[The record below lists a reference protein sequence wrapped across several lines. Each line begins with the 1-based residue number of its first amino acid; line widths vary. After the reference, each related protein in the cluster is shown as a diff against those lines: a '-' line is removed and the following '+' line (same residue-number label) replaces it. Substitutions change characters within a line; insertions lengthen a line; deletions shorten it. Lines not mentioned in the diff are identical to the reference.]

1 MLVCWS
7 VDRYS
12 LDNKFGLIYHLGM
25 EGNLQVDFGINGFT
39 PDWSRLGVVVPP
51 FTIEADPRFMYL
63 STETRRALSKVSYM
77 VEAGQ
82 GASVIVGEV
91 GTGKT
96 TLASWFHSR
105 YDRRPDFVAAKVDE
119 PPKRSGLLLLRRIAA
134 EFGLRTRRAT
144 EDQLNELRAFLIEQ
158 TADNV
163 LPLIIIDE
171 AHELGEEQFVEL
183 RRLLNFRDPRGGKA
197 YQLVLLGRPELDINL
212 RGVPDF
218 NDRVATRSSLDPL
231 TPDDTRA
238 LIEYR
243 LLAAGRDT
251 KQAPLF
257 EEDAIMPIWRETR
270 GYPRSICLLCLH
282 LCLELLAHDGAR
294 INEAF
299 VAEFLVDHGGYRQA
313 AL

>member
-1 MLVCWS
+1 MIENVSTVTEIEKETQPNW
-7 VDRYS
+7 
-12 LDNKFGLIYHLGM
+12 
-25 EGNLQVDFGINGFT
+25 E
-39 PDWSRLGVVVPP
+39 RLGVVVAP
-51 FTIEADPRFMYL
+51 FSIEADPRFMYL
-63 STETRRALSKVSYM
+63 STETKRALSKVSYM

-82 GASVIVGEV
+82 GASIVIGEV

-144 EDQLNELRAFLIEQ
+144 EDQLNEFRSYLVHRSSEG
-158 TADNV
+158 V

-171 AHELGEEQFVEL
+171 AHELGVDQFVEL

-197 YQLVLLGRPELDINL
+197 YQLILLGRPELDINL
-212 RGVPDF
+212 REVPDF

-231 TPDDTRA
+231 TPDDTKA

-243 LLAAGRDT
+243 LMAAGRDGR
-251 KQAPLF
+251 QRPLF
-257 EEDAIMPIWRETR
+257 ADEAILPIWKETR

-282 LCLELLAHDGAR
+282 LCLELLHQNAAQIDS
-294 INEAF
+294 AF
-299 VAEFLVDHGGYRQA
+299 VAAFLERHHSYRR
-313 AL
+313 LGTSSDNE

>member
-1 MLVCWS
+1 MN
-7 VDRYS
+7 Y
-12 LDNKFGLIYHLGM
+12 GLLERDLTQI
-25 EGNLQVDFGINGFT
+25 T
-39 PDWSRLGVVVPP
+39 PDWEQLGVVVAP

-63 STETRRALSKVSYM
+63 SVETRRALSKVSYM

-119 PPKRSGLLLLRRIAA
+119 PPKKSGLLLLRRIAS
-134 EFGLRTRRAT
+134 EFDLKTRRAT
-144 EDQLNELRAFLIEQ
+144 EDQLNEFRAFLIEQ
-158 TADNV
+158 TTKGI

-171 AHELGEEQFVEL
+171 AHELGPEQFTEL
-183 RRLLNFRDPRGGKA
+183 RRLLNFRDPQGGKA
-197 YQLVLLGRPELDINL
+197 YQLVLLGRPELDIIL
-212 RGVPDF
+212 RDSPDF

-231 TPDDTRA
+231 APDDMQS

-243 LLAAGRDT
+243 LLAAGRDP
-251 KQAPLF
+251 KQQPLF
-257 EEDAIMPIWRETR
+257 TEDAILPIWRETR

-282 LCLELLAHDGAR
+282 LCLEALQVNGRQIDGA
-294 INEAF
+294 F
-299 VAEFLVDHGGYRQA
+299 VTEFLENHQGYRRA
-313 AL
+313 E

>member
-1 MLVCWS
+1 MN
-7 VDRYS
+7 
-12 LDNKFGLIYHLGM
+12 DNFQM
-25 EGNLQVDFGINGFT
+25 DFDQYR
-39 PDWSRLGVVVPP
+39 PDWDRLGVVVPP

-82 GASVIVGEV
+82 GASVIVGEI

-105 YDRRPDFVAAKVDE
+105 YDRRPDFIAAKIDE
-119 PPKRSGLLLLRRIAA
+119 SPKKSGLLLLRRIAA
-134 EFGLRTRRAT
+134 EFNLRTRRAT
-144 EDQLNELRAFLIEQ
+144 EDQLNEFRSLLVEQ
-158 TADNV
+158 TAQGV

-171 AHELGEEQFVEL
+171 AHELGPEQFVEL

-197 YQLVLLGRPELDINL
+197 FQLVLLGRPELDINL
-212 RGVPDF
+212 REVPDF

-243 LLAAGRDT
+243 LLAAGRDS
-251 KQAPLF
+251 KAPRLF
-257 EEDAIMPIWRETR
+257 MEDAVLPIWRETR
-270 GYPRSICLLCLH
+270 GYPRSICMLCLH
-282 LCLELLAHDGAR
+282 LCLEVLALEADR
-294 INEAF
+294 VDKAF
-299 VAEFLVDHGGYRQA
+299 VEEFLRKQQDYRQA
-313 AL
+313 TE

>member
-1 MLVCWS
+1 MNE
-7 VDRYS
+7 DP
-12 LDNKFGLIYHLGM
+12 LDFNHY
-25 EGNLQVDFGINGFT
+25 T
-39 PDWSRLGVVVPP
+39 PDWDRIGVVVPP

-82 GASVIVGEV
+82 GASVIVGEI

-105 YDRRPDFVAAKVDE
+105 YDRRPDFAAAKIDE
-119 PPKRSGLLLLRRIAA
+119 SPKKSGLLLLRRIAA

-144 EDQLNELRAFLIEQ
+144 EDQLNEFRAFLVEQ
-158 TADNV
+158 SAKGI

-171 AHELGEEQFVEL
+171 AHELCPEQFIEL

-197 YQLVLLGRPELDINL
+197 YQLILLGRPELDINL
-212 RGVPDF
+212 RESPDF

-231 TPDDTRA
+231 TPDDTRS

-243 LLAAGRDT
+243 LLAAGRDG
-251 KQAPLF
+251 KQPPLF
-257 EEDAIMPIWRETR
+257 TDDSILPIWRETR

-282 LCLELLAHDGAR
+282 LTLELLMSDRAQ
-294 INEAF
+294 IT
-299 VAEFLVDHGGYRQA
+299 AEFVQFFLENHQGYRQA
-313 AL
+313 GG

>member
-1 MLVCWS
+1 MNEDLQL
-7 VDRYS
+7 DLELERYS
-12 LDNKFGLIYHLGM
+12 
-25 EGNLQVDFGINGFT
+25 
-39 PDWSRLGVVVPP
+39 PDWDRLSVVVPP

-82 GASVIVGEV
+82 GASVIVGEI

-105 YDRRPDFVAAKVDE
+105 YDRRPDFAAAKIDE
-119 PPKRSGLLLLRRIAA
+119 SPKKSGLLLLRRIAA

-144 EDQLNELRAFLIEQ
+144 EDQLNEFRAFLVEQ
-158 TADNV
+158 VGKGV
-163 LPLIIIDE
+163 LPLIIVDE
-171 AHELGEEQFVEL
+171 AHELSPEQFVEL

-197 YQLVLLGRPELDINL
+197 YQLILLGRPELDINL
-212 RGVPDF
+212 RESPDF

-231 TPDDTRA
+231 TPDDTKS

-243 LLAAGRDT
+243 LLAAGREA
-251 KQAPLF
+251 KHGPLF
-257 EEDAIMPIWRETR
+257 TDDAVLPIWRETR

-282 LCLELLAHDGAR
+282 LCLELLASNGSKID
-294 INEAF
+294 
-299 VAEFLVDHGGYRQA
+299 AEFVSTFLNNQHDYRQA
-313 AL
+313 VE

>member
-1 MLVCWS
+1 MA
-7 VDRYS
+7 
-12 LDNKFGLIYHLGM
+12 NKYEFDIEQYK
-25 EGNLQVDFGINGFT
+25 
-39 PDWSRLGVVVPP
+39 PDWDRLGVVVPP

-82 GASVIVGEV
+82 GASVIVGEI

-105 YDRRPDFVAAKVDE
+105 YHRRPDFVAAKIDE
-119 PPKRSGLLLLRRIAA
+119 TPKKSGLLLLRRIAA

-144 EDQLNELRAFLIEQ
+144 EDQLNEFRAFLIEQ
-158 TADNV
+158 TAKGV

-171 AHELGEEQFVEL
+171 AHELGPEQFIEL
-183 RRLLNFRDPRGGKA
+183 RRLLNFRDPKGGKA

-212 RGVPDF
+212 REVPDF

-231 TPDDTRA
+231 TPDDTKS

-243 LLAAGRDT
+243 LLAAGRNS
-251 KQAPLF
+251 KMPPLF
-257 EEDAIMPIWRETR
+257 TDDSILPIWRETK

-282 LCLELLAHDGAR
+282 LCLEFLATSDLQ
-294 INEAF
+294 ITEAF
-299 VAEFLVDHGGYRQA
+299 VTQFLEEHYDYRQA
-313 AL
+313 VG

>member
-1 MLVCWS
+1 MIEEISPVLEIEKGV
-7 VDRYS
+7 
-12 LDNKFGLIYHLGM
+12 
-25 EGNLQVDFGINGFT
+25 QVNWD
-39 PDWSRLGVVVPP
+39 RLGVVVPP
-51 FTIEADPRFMYL
+51 FSIEADPRFMYL
-63 STETRRALSKVSYM
+63 STETKRALSKVSYM

-82 GASVIVGEV
+82 GASIVIGEV

-105 YDRRPDFVAAKVDE
+105 YDRRPDFVGAKVDE

-144 EDQLNELRAFLIEQ
+144 EDQLNEFRTYLVQRSAEG
-158 TADNV
+158 V

-171 AHELGEEQFVEL
+171 AHELGVDQFVEL

-197 YQLVLLGRPELDINL
+197 YQVILLGRPELDINL
-212 RGVPDF
+212 RDVPDF

-231 TPDDTRA
+231 TPDDTKA

-243 LLAAGRDT
+243 LMAAGRDGR
-251 KQAPLF
+251 QGILF
-257 EEDAIMPIWRETR
+257 TDESIMSIWQETR

-282 LCLELLAHDGAR
+282 LCLELLDHSGNQITGEFVSNFLERHHSYRRLDDS
-294 INEAF
+294 ISNE
-299 VAEFLVDHGGYRQA
+299 
-313 AL
+313 

>member
-1 MLVCWS
+1 MDYISPVVEIEKRAQPNW
-7 VDRYS
+7 D
-12 LDNKFGLIYHLGM
+12 
-25 EGNLQVDFGINGFT
+25 
-39 PDWSRLGVVVPP
+39 RLGVVVPP
-51 FTIEADPRFMYL
+51 FSIEADPRFMYL
-63 STETRRALSKVSYM
+63 STETKRALSKVSYM

-82 GASVIVGEV
+82 GASIVIGEV

-105 YDRRPDFVAAKVDE
+105 YDRRPDFVGAKVDE

-144 EDQLNELRAFLIEQ
+144 EDQLNEFRSYLVKRSAEG
-158 TADNV
+158 V

-171 AHELGEEQFVEL
+171 AHELADDQFVEL

-197 YQLVLLGRPELDINL
+197 YQLILLGRPELDINL
-212 RGVPDF
+212 REVPDF

-231 TPDDTRA
+231 TPDDTKA

-243 LLAAGRDT
+243 LMAAGRDGRQNT
-251 KQAPLF
+251 LF
-257 EEDAIMPIWRETR
+257 TDDAILPIWQETR

-282 LCLELLAHDGAR
+282 LCLDLLDQSANLITG
-294 INEAF
+294 EF
-299 VAEFLVDHGGYRQA
+299 VAEFLKRQHSYRR
-313 AL
+313 LGEFRDDE

>member
-1 MLVCWS
+1 MDYISPVVEIEKRAQPNWDL
-7 VDRYS
+7 
-12 LDNKFGLIYHLGM
+12 
-25 EGNLQVDFGINGFT
+25 
-39 PDWSRLGVVVPP
+39 LGVVVPP
-51 FTIEADPRFMYL
+51 FSIEADPRFMYL
-63 STETRRALSKVSYM
+63 STETKRALSKVSYM

-82 GASVIVGEV
+82 GASIVIGEV

-105 YDRRPDFVAAKVDE
+105 YDRRPDFVGAKVDE

-144 EDQLNELRAFLIEQ
+144 EDQLNEFRSYLVKRSAEG
-158 TADNV
+158 V

-171 AHELGEEQFVEL
+171 AHELAQDQFVEL

-197 YQLVLLGRPELDINL
+197 YQLILLGRPELDINL
-212 RGVPDF
+212 REVPDF

-231 TPDDTRA
+231 TPDDTKA

-243 LLAAGRDT
+243 LMAAGRDGR
-251 KQAPLF
+251 QNNLF
-257 EEDAIMPIWRETR
+257 TDDAILPIWQETR

-282 LCLELLAHDGAR
+282 LCLDLLDQSANQITG
-294 INEAF
+294 EF
-299 VAEFLVDHGGYRQA
+299 VTDFLKRQHSYRR
-313 AL
+313 LGDVPSDE

>member
-1 MLVCWS
+1 MNE
-7 VDRYS
+7 DP
-12 LDNKFGLIYHLGM
+12 LDFNHY
-25 EGNLQVDFGINGFT
+25 T
-39 PDWSRLGVVVPP
+39 PDWERIGVVVPP

-82 GASVIVGEV
+82 GASVIVGEI

-105 YDRRPDFVAAKVDE
+105 YHRRPDFAAAKIDE
-119 PPKRSGLLLLRRIAA
+119 SPKKSGLLLLRRIAA

-144 EDQLNELRAFLIEQ
+144 EDQLNEFRAFLVDQSAQGI
-158 TADNV
+158 

-171 AHELGEEQFVEL
+171 AHELGPEQFVEL

-197 YQLVLLGRPELDINL
+197 YQLILLGRPELDINL
-212 RGVPDF
+212 RESPDF

-231 TPDDTRA
+231 TPDDTRS

-243 LLAAGRDT
+243 LLAAGRDA
-251 KQAPLF
+251 KQPSLF
-257 EEDAIMPIWRETR
+257 TDDSILPIWRETR

-282 LCLELLAHDGAR
+282 LTLELLMSNSTQIDAD
-294 INEAF
+294 F
-299 VAEFLVDHGGYRQA
+299 VQLFLEHHPGYRQA
-313 AL
+313 GE

>member
-1 MLVCWS
+1 MS
-7 VDRYS
+7 
-12 LDNKFGLIYHLGM
+12 DNLKLEI
-25 EGNLQVDFGINGFT
+25 DFVPNW
-39 PDWSRLGVVVPP
+39 DRLGVVVPP

-82 GASVIVGEV
+82 GASIVVGEI

-96 TLASWFHSR
+96 TLASRFHSR
-105 YDRRPDFVAAKVDE
+105 YDRRPDFVAAKIDE
-119 PPKRSGLLLLRRIAA
+119 SPKKSGLLLLRRIAA

-144 EDQLNELRAFLIEQ
+144 EDQLNEFRAFLVEQ
-158 TADNV
+158 SSQGV

-171 AHELGEEQFVEL
+171 AHELGQEQFVEL

-197 YQLVLLGRPELDINL
+197 YQLILLGRPELDINL
-212 RGVPDF
+212 RESPDF

-231 TPDDTRA
+231 TPDDTKA

-243 LLAAGRDT
+243 LLAAGRDAR
-251 KQAPLF
+251 QSPLF
-257 EEDAIMPIWRETR
+257 TDEAILPIWRETR

-282 LCLELLAHDGAR
+282 LCLE
-294 INEAF
+294 
-299 VAEFLVDHGGYRQA
+299 FLVNGGSQIDADFVSSFLESHQGYRQA
-313 AL
+313 EE

>member
-1 MLVCWS
+1 M
-7 VDRYS
+7 
-12 LDNKFGLIYHLGM
+12 N
-25 EGNLQVDFGINGFT
+25 ENLQMDLDLYR
-39 PDWSRLGVVVPP
+39 PDWDHLDVVVPP

-82 GASVIVGEV
+82 GASVIVGEI

-105 YDRRPDFVAAKVDE
+105 YDRRPDFVAAKIDE
-119 PPKRSGLLLLRRIAA
+119 APKKSGLLLLRRIAA

-144 EDQLNELRAFLIEQ
+144 EDQLNEFRSLLVEQ
-158 TADNV
+158 TAQGV

-171 AHELGEEQFVEL
+171 AHELSPEQFVEL
-183 RRLLNFRDPRGGKA
+183 RRLLNFRDPKGGKA
-197 YQLVLLGRPELDINL
+197 YQLILLGRPELDINL
-212 RGVPDF
+212 REVPDF

-243 LLAAGRDT
+243 LLAAGRDS
-251 KQAPLF
+251 KLPPLF
-257 EEDAIMPIWRETR
+257 TDDAVLPIWKETR

-282 LCLELLAHDGAR
+282 LCLELLATSSAVID
-294 INEAF
+294 EQF
-299 VAEFLVDHGGYRQA
+299 VADFLKKQQDYRQA
-313 AL
+313 AD

>member
-1 MLVCWS
+1 MLNGNQL
-7 VDRYS
+7 DLEFNHYS
-12 LDNKFGLIYHLGM
+12 
-25 EGNLQVDFGINGFT
+25 
-39 PDWSRLGVVVPP
+39 PDWERIGVVVAP

-77 VEAGQ
+77 VESGQ
-82 GASVIVGEV
+82 GASVIVGEI

-119 PPKRSGLLLLRRIAA
+119 VPKKSGLLLLRRIAS

-144 EDQLNELRAFLIEQ
+144 EDQLNEFRSFLVEISQE
-158 TADNV
+158 NV
-163 LPLIIIDE
+163 LPLVIIDE
-171 AHELGEEQFVEL
+171 AHELSPEQFIEL

-197 YQLVLLGRPELDINL
+197 FQLILLGRPDLDINL
-212 RGVPDF
+212 REVPDF
-218 NDRVATRSSLDPL
+218 NDRVATRSSMDPL
-231 TPDDTRA
+231 TPDDTNS

-251 KQAPLF
+251 KKAPLF
-257 EEDAIMPIWRETR
+257 TEDAILPIWRETK

-282 LCLELLAHDGAR
+282 LCLELLSTDKTQVDGG
-294 INEAF
+294 F
-299 VAEFLVDHGGYRQA
+299 VEKFLENHTGYRQA
-313 AL
+313 GS

>member
-1 MLVCWS
+1 MKGSAILTPMN
-7 VDRYS
+7 D
-12 LDNKFGLIYHLGM
+12 GLL
-25 EGNLQVDFGINGFT
+25 ERDLTQIN
-39 PDWSRLGVVVPP
+39 PNWERLGVVVAP

-119 PPKRSGLLLLRRIAA
+119 PPKKSGLLLLRRIAA
-134 EFGLRTRRAT
+134 EFDLKTRRAT
-144 EDQLNELRAFLIEQ
+144 EDQLNEFRAFLIEQ
-158 TADNV
+158 TAKGV

-171 AHELGEEQFVEL
+171 AHELGPEQFTEL
-183 RRLLNFRDPRGGKA
+183 RRLLNFRDPQGGKA
-197 YQLVLLGRPELDINL
+197 YQLVLLGRPELDIIL
-212 RGVPDF
+212 RDSPDF

-231 TPDDTRA
+231 APDDMRS

-243 LLAAGRDT
+243 LLAAGRDP
-251 KQAPLF
+251 KMPPLF
-257 EEDAIMPIWRETR
+257 TDDAILPIWRETR

-282 LCLELLAHDGAR
+282 ICLELLQVGGQQIDGA
-294 INEAF
+294 F
-299 VAEFLVDHGGYRQA
+299 VTQFLENHQGYRQA
-313 AL
+313 E